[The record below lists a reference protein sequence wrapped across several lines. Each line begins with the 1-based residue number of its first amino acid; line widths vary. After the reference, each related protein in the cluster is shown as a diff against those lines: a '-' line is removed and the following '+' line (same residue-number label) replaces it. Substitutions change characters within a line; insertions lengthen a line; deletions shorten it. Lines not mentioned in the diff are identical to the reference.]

1 MEKNHTKAELL
12 AHLKDE
18 ELINAIRSS
27 EALSD
32 VMEALWEQPEAYYNQ
47 LGDRLPQILSKTVTP
62 DLLEN
67 YGILINP
74 AEIPNSTLKEY
85 IALYDKPTT
94 TVQTRDKIVNYFGNV
109 KLDINEGTG
118 RLYNS
123 RFPAT
128 AHGRVFLEAYGNTHV
143 MASEDSCVNLHDY
156 AICDSTEYAFVSAN
170 DHSHVNSRSNDSLML
185 AGYATGNILSG
196 NTNATLYD
204 NCQLLVTK
212 DAAVENYVH
221 ATVNDGALL
230 YTDHKANDID
240 VEINSNYYGSIL
252 FIQDYNLTAEE
263 LVPLLYI
270 QNPQLQHLANAEQL
284 AKVQDH
290 IADRLPRWVLA
301 NALPHTENVSS
312 RAQTSR
318 MSR

>member
-18 ELINAIRSS
+18 ELLSAIRDS
-27 EALSD
+27 ETLSD
-32 VMEALWEQPEAYYNQ
+32 VMEALWAQPEAYYNQ
-47 LGDRLPQILSKTVTP
+47 LGDRLPQILSKTVAP

-74 AEIPNSTLKEY
+74 VEIPNSTLKEY

-94 TVQTRDKIVNYFGNV
+94 TVQTRDKTVNYFGNV

-118 RLYNS
+118 HLFNS

-128 AHGRVFLEAYGNTHV
+128 AHGMVFLEAYGNTHV
-143 MASEDSCVNLHDY
+143 MASERSCVNLHDY
-156 AICDSTEYAFVSAN
+156 AICDSTENAFVSAN
-170 DHSHVNSRSNDSLML
+170 DHSHVNSRSDDALML

-196 NTNATLYD
+196 KVNATLYD
-204 NCQLLVTK
+204 NCQLLVSK
-212 DAAVENYVH
+212 GDAAENKIHV
-221 ATVNDGALL
+221 TVNDGALL
-230 YTDHKANDID
+230 YTDKDAKDFELLIND
-240 VEINSNYYGSIL
+240 NYYGSMIL
-252 FIQDYNLTAEE
+252 GKEFNLTADE

-284 AKVQDH
+284 AKLHDR
-290 IADRLPRWVLA
+290 IADRLPRWVLV
-301 NALPHTENVSS
+301 NAIPQNENVPN